1 MDPPHFTRAPLGDY
15 ALHAASLY
23 LVYSL
28 RGPAAVTASCAL
40 FTHLFLVGRRR
51 ISLVPLYASIIL
63 ASYLTLAYARTSQ
76 GALSARAQWLLRGAV
91 LASTA
96 VGAALDAWVFPLDR
110 RSPVRAM
117 GALACRGVAQTS
129 LGVSAGGGAFT
140 LRVYYPAAVGAQAT
154 RVPYCVE
161 GLELAAGI
169 ARFMKLP
176 TAVFGWMRHLR
187 GWSVV
192 ADAVDAP
199 LDFARARAAAVAA
212 SLIPAAATRLP
223 VVVFSHGLSGSPDL
237 NAAII
242 AAYVAAGAV
251 VLAPEHADG
260 SGAFTRVTV
269 RGSGAGALTYEPLTR
284 EERGSRDLEYVR
296 RHRQLRQRAD
306 ELVAAVRVAAD
317 LAALR
322 VAAPDAGLPSPNA
335 SDAWPLLAHVLGGR
349 INGSAMLASGHSF
362 GGATAITAAESEPLI
377 SAVVSFDPWAFPLSA
392 ATLSRGLP
400 RVPVLGLVGE
410 GFAIWRENATAMRL
424 LLSPTYRTKRVL
436 TGDAPPAV
444 TRSNGIEKS
453 GQRAAGMGTRAGV
466 RGVHAASAYVA
477 LRDVYH
483 QSFSDF
489 GLLAPPIMRALKYIG
504 STRSARDE
512 VVLINE
518 IALDFWAHACGA
530 GSRGAPFVALAGRG
544 DAVNGELMDT
554 DKIPDFDP
562 LPGE

>member
-15 ALHAASLY
+15 ALHAASFY
-23 LVYSL
+23 LVYSM
-28 RGPAAVTASCAL
+28 RGPSAVVASFAL

-51 ISLVPLYASIIL
+51 ISLVPLYGSIVV
-63 ASYLTLAYARTSQ
+63 ASYITLTYARSSQ
-76 GALSARAQWLLRGAV
+76 AALSARAQVLLRGALLV
-91 LASTA
+91 STA
-96 VGAALDAWVFPLDR
+96 LGAALDAWVFPLDR
-110 RSPVRAM
+110 RAPLRAS
-117 GALACRGVAQTS
+117 GSLACRGVAQTS

-199 LDFARARAAAVAA
+199 LDFSRARAAATAA
-212 SLIPAAATRLP
+212 SLIPSGATRLP

-242 AAYVAAGAV
+242 AAYVAVGAV
-251 VLAPEHADG
+251 VFAPEHADG

-269 RGSGAGALTYEPLTR
+269 RGSGAGAFTYEPLTS
-284 EERGSRDLEYVR
+284 EERNSRELEYVR
-296 RHRQLRQRAD
+296 RHRQLKQRAD
-306 ELVAAVRVAAD
+306 ELITSVRVAAD
-317 LAALR
+317 LAALA
-322 VAAPDAGLPSPNA
+322 VPAPGASLPPPNA
-335 SDAWPLLAHVLGGR
+335 SDSWPLLAHVLGGR

-362 GGATAITAAESEPLI
+362 GGATAITAAENEPLI

-400 RVPVLGLVGE
+400 RIPVLGLVGE
-410 GFAIWRENATAMRL
+410 GFAIWRENATALRM
-424 LLSPTYRTKRVL
+424 LLSPSYRTKREL
-436 TGDAPPAV
+436 EGDAPPTV

-453 GQRAAGMGTRAGV
+453 GLRASGMGTRAGA

-530 GSRGAPFVALAGRG
+530 GSRGTPFVPLSARG
-544 DAVNGELMDT
+544 DAVKGELIDT
-554 DKIPDFDP
+554 DAIPDFDP
-562 LPGE
+562 LPEE